1 MPVTFAVAVRKGLHR
16 VVDVAWEL
24 GFAAVSESTA
34 AVGHGDAARR
44 ILVTTL
50 SVVRGLCLA
59 AHIAGRGH
67 GHGHGEHPRHE
78 AVLVKAPGSRNLYA
92 LRMIGLFQGALVWLV
107 SLPVQAAAY
116 GPGPLMVLTGPRPS
130 RGPRGCAPRPSGNA
144 QLAAFKAH
152 LADAGPHH
160 GLQPA
165 ELVL

>member
-1 MPVTFAVAVRKGLHR
+1 MRGAFRLGLAAAPALALAVMPVTFAVAVRKGLHR

-67 GHGHGEHPRHE
+67 GHGEHPRHE
-78 AVLVKAPGSRNLYA
+78 AVLVKAPGGRNLYA
-92 LRMIGLFQGALVWLV
+92 LRMIGLFQGALVWRV
-107 SLPVQAAAY
+107 SLPVQAASY
-116 GPGPLMVLTGPRPS
+116 GPGPSWSCLDRDRPV
-130 RGPRGCAPRPSGNA
+130 GPRGCTSRPSGMPN
-144 QLAAFKAH
+144 
-152 LADAGPHH
+152 
-160 GLQPA
+160 
-165 ELVL
+165 